1 MNSVISWMQVILFY
15 HLDQRFAQ
23 VLLRKEKNGQ
33 VTMTHEQ
40 IVLAVNAKREAI
52 SRVLKQLEK
61 KGMIQRSCNCMT
73 ILDPHGLKQLL

>member
-1 MNSVISWMQVILFY
+1 MNSVIGWMKVILFY

-52 SRVLKQLEK
+52 SRVLK
-61 KGMIQRSCNCMT
+61 
-73 ILDPHGLKQLL
+73 

>member
-23 VLLRKEKNGQ
+23 VLLMKEKNGQ

>member
-1 MNSVISWMQVILFY
+1 MNSVIIWMQVILFY

>member
-1 MNSVISWMQVILFY
+1 MNSVIGWMKEILFY

-61 KGMIQRSCNCMT
+61 KA
-73 ILDPHGLKQLL
+73 

>member
-1 MNSVISWMQVILFY
+1 MNSVISWMKVILFY

-40 IVLAVNAKREAI
+40 IVLAVNAKREVI

-73 ILDPHGLKQLL
+73 ILDPHGLK

>member
-1 MNSVISWMQVILFY
+1 MNSVIGWMKVILFY

-52 SRVLKQLEK
+52 SRVLKQFEK
-61 KGMIQRSCNCMT
+61 KGMIQRSCNCIT

>member
-1 MNSVISWMQVILFY
+1 MNSVIGWMKVILFY

-61 KGMIQRSCNCMT
+61 KGMIQRSCNCIT
-73 ILDPHGLKQLL
+73 ILNPQGLKQLL

>member
-1 MNSVISWMQVILFY
+1 MNSVISWMQVIFFY

-33 VTMTHEQ
+33 VTMTYEQ

-52 SRVLKQLEK
+52 SRVLQQLEK

>member
-1 MNSVISWMQVILFY
+1 MNSVIGWMKVILFY

-61 KGMIQRSCNCMT
+61 KA
-73 ILDPHGLKQLL
+73 

>member
-1 MNSVISWMQVILFY
+1 MDASDSFY
-15 HLDQRFAQ
+15 HLGQRFAQ

-61 KGMIQRSCNCMT
+61 KA
-73 ILDPHGLKQLL
+73 

>member
-1 MNSVISWMQVILFY
+1 
-15 HLDQRFAQ
+15 
-23 VLLRKEKNGQ
+23 
-33 VTMTHEQ
+33 MTHEQ

>member
-1 MNSVISWMQVILFY
+1 VDASDSFY
-15 HLDQRFAQ
+15 HLGQRFAQ